1 MPAPLKYSN
10 VNWINGMKIRK
21 DHFIQ
26 QENAFDD
33 KMKDVAACFLNGF
46 NYGLL
51 PTWGSKNTSSKMV
64 MKISNQKFL
73 NISISQFR
81 ALTQGGARIEILEDS
96 SPVEFSVD
104 LTGEIEASKKE
115 ENRIFFIMLTVDQ
128 FSKEPFGEL
137 ETDEDPPRFPFTRPG
152 LKVNLIPEKQVSR
165 EGIIPYSVFIGKILI
180 GPGRVELFDE
190 YLPAC
195 MTLKSHSR
203 LISFHST
210 VEKFYNQMELN
221 LLSIISKIK
230 EKGQDSTLAQSVLTL
245 AQNLLIFLS
254 NNNLKL
260 RWQLIDQPPL
270 YLFENIASFGRI
282 IRNTI
287 DTNTAAHKEELL
299 NYFTNWSELKQGD
312 FEKLL
317 VYCINFEY
325 DHNEISVNI
334 DQFSEFVQIMTSL
347 FTKLESLAYIGKKKE
362 TNIFVKE
369 QTAKRSFLAD

>member
-26 QENAFDD
+26 QENAFEDRI
-33 KMKDVAACFLNGF
+33 KDAAACFLNGF

-51 PTWGSKNTSSKMV
+51 PTWGSKDVSSKMV
-64 MKISNQKFL
+64 LKISNQKFL

-81 ALTQGGARIEILEDS
+81 ALTQGGARIEILEGS
-96 SPVEFSVD
+96 NPVEFSVD
-104 LTGEIEASKKE
+104 LTGEIAASKKE
-115 ENRIFFIMLTVDQ
+115 DSRIFFIMLTVDQ

-137 ETDEDPPRFPFTRPG
+137 EADEDPPRYPFTKPG

-165 EGIIPYSVFIGKILI
+165 EGIIPYSLFIGKVLI
-180 GPGRVELFDE
+180 GPDRVELFDE

-195 MTLKSHSR
+195 MTLKSHIR

-221 LLSIISKIK
+221 LLSIIGKIK

-245 AQNLLIFLS
+245 AQNLLIFVS

-270 YLFENIASFGRI
+270 YLFENIASFARI
-282 IRNTI
+282 VRNTI
-287 DTNTAAHKEELL
+287 DCNTAAHKEELM

-325 DHNEISVNI
+325 NHNEISINI

-347 FTKLESLAYIGKKKE
+347 FAKLESLAYIGKKKE